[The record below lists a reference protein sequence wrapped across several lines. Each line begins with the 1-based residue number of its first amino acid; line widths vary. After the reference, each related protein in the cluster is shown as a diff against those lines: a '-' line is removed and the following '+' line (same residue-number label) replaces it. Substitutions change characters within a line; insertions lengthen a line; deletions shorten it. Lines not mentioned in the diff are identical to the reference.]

1 MIHAMGAMH
10 AALRAK
16 SKRQKTKNGSPTKQ
30 GATRPQGPPAEKP
43 ERRKD

>member
-1 MIHAMGAMH
+1 MIHTLGAMH
-10 AALRAK
+10 ATLRAK
-16 SKRQKTKNGSPTKQ
+16 SKRQKIQNGRPTKE

>member
-1 MIHAMGAMH
+1 MIHAIGAIH

-16 SKRQKTKNGSPTKQ
+16 SKRKRAPSGRSAKE
-30 GATRPQGPPAEKP
+30 GATRPNGAPAEKP